1 MVKRAFAARWFLA
14 MAVLG
19 VIHQVGSTAQAGI
32 MVSGGGIKK
41 FGDPF
46 YIYIFEVSLDPKFQV
61 EVSDNFT
68 LHELGGVHDPGSF
81 TAAPGGSPSGP
92 WATQFTNQPSGPL
105 PNFSPPTIVPFAD
118 LEFINAGFDVQNKG
132 TGEVPLGEF
141 RVVTANSLPELP
153 PSYFVDIAWTANIHD
168 IDGNPV
174 TDHGVV
180 HLTLITPE
188 PASVLMLGAGLGLPA
203 AWLYARRR
211 RRARSA

>member
-1 MVKRAFAARWFLA
+1 MVKRAYAARWFLA
-14 MAVLG
+14 IAVVG
-19 VIHQVGSTAQAGI
+19 AIHQVGSTVQAGI

-46 YIYIFEVSLDPKFQV
+46 YIYIVEVSLDPGFQV
-61 EVSDNFT
+61 EPFDNFT

-81 TAAPGGSPSGP
+81 TAAPGGTPSGP
-92 WATQFTNQPSGPL
+92 WATKFTNQPSGPL

-118 LEFINAGFDVQNKG
+118 LEFINAGLDVQNKG

-168 IDGNPV
+168 IDGNKV
-174 TDHGVV
+174 TDSGVV

-188 PASVLMLGAGLGLPA
+188 PASLLMLGAGLGLPA
-203 AWLYARRR
+203 ALLYARRR
-211 RRARSA
+211 RRTRST